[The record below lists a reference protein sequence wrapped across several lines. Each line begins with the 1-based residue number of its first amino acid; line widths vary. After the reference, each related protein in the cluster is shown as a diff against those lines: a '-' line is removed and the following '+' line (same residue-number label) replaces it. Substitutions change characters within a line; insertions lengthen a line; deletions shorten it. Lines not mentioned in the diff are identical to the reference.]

1 MYGNVLHIFD
11 VEQASGSNPLSPT
24 TLRGF
29 HRRPASNYL
38 VTTRFLSPTITKKGA
53 QMASVK
59 LPDGKQ
65 LEIEPGEKARD
76 VAEKIGKRLAR
87 DAVVAKL
94 DGELIDLDAP
104 LNGGGDFE
112 AVTIDSSEGLEVLRH
127 STAHAMAQAIVEL
140 YPGSKLTIGP
150 PIENGFFYDIEVA
163 GRITDEDLPRIEERM
178 REIVALDLPIVREEV
193 SKAEAEALYADN
205 PYKTEII
212 EGLEDGEISVYK
224 QGDFFDLCSGPH
236 VPSTGRLGA
245 FKLQNIAGAYWRGD
259 EKNPMLTR
267 VYGTAWP
274 TEKELKAYL
283 RRLEEAKARDH
294 RKIGKD
300 LDLFTFLP
308 KGEMMRH
315 LMEDYVREVQTRH
328 GYEHVWTGHLVN
340 EALFAK
346 SGHLEHYR
354 ESMFPPMI
362 DGETRYRLKPMNC
375 PSHMTLY
382 NSRSHSYRDLPLRY
396 AEFATLYRYEK
407 SGELTGLTRVRSLTQ
422 DDAHVFCTEDQIQ
435 DEFARAL
442 EIVREVLDTYGFA
455 DYRVQLSLRDQDV
468 AKYVADDAKWSR
480 AEKELREALD
490 TAAIAYDEEAGEAAF
505 YGPKADFIASDVL
518 GREWQLS
525 TIQVDFIQPARLGC
539 EYIGEDGKAHTPV
552 LLHRAV
558 TGSTERF
565 MAVLIEHFAGS
576 FPVWLSPV
584 QAVVIPVADRHL
596 DYARGVQGQLAERDL
611 RVEVDDSQNSMQ
623 KKIRDNSR
631 QKVPYLLIVGD
642 REAEQG
648 SVNVRRRGEKQQE
661 EMALGDFAEAI
672 SGEVSSR
679 R

>member
-1 MYGNVLHIFD
+1 
-11 VEQASGSNPLSPT
+11 
-24 TLRGF
+24 
-29 HRRPASNYL
+29 
-38 VTTRFLSPTITKKGA
+38 
-53 QMASVK
+53 MASVK

-65 LEIEPGEKARD
+65 LQIEPGEKARD

-112 AVTIDSSEGLEVLRH
+112 VVTVNSSEGLEVLRH
-127 STAHAMAQAIVEL
+127 STAHVMAQAILEL

-163 GRITDEDLPRIEERM
+163 GRLTDEDLPLIEERM
-178 REIVALDLPIVREEV
+178 HEIVARDLPIQREEV
-193 SKAEAEALYADN
+193 SKAEAEDLYVDN

-212 EGLEDGEISVYK
+212 EGLEDGDISVYK

-236 VPSTGRLGA
+236 VPSTGTLGA

-259 EKNPMLTR
+259 ENNPMLTR

-274 TEKELKAYL
+274 TEKELRAYL
-283 RRLEEAKARDH
+283 RRLDEARARDH

-300 LDLFTFLP
+300 LDLFTFSPETGAGIPLFLP
-308 KGEMMRH
+308 KGEMIRH

-340 EALFAK
+340 EVLFAK

-455 DYRVQLSLRDQDV
+455 DFRVQLSLRDQDV

-505 YGPKADFIASDVL
+505 YGPKADFLAKDVL

-552 LLHRAV
+552 LVHRAV

-565 MAVLIEHFAGS
+565 MAVLIEHFAGA

-596 DYARGVQGQLAERDL
+596 DYARGVQEQLAARDL

-642 REAEQG
+642 REAEEG
-648 SVNVRRRGEKQQE
+648 SVNVRRRGERQQQE
-661 EMALGDFAEAI
+661 MDLGDFAEAV
-672 SGEVSSR
+672 SAEVRSR
-679 R
+679 G

>member
-1 MYGNVLHIFD
+1 
-11 VEQASGSNPLSPT
+11 
-24 TLRGF
+24 
-29 HRRPASNYL
+29 
-38 VTTRFLSPTITKKGA
+38 
-53 QMASVK
+53 
-59 LPDGKQ
+59 
-65 LEIEPGEKARD
+65 
-76 VAEKIGKRLAR
+76 
-87 DAVVAKL
+87 
-94 DGELIDLDAP
+94 
-104 LNGGGDFE
+104 
-112 AVTIDSSEGLEVLRH
+112 
-127 STAHAMAQAIVEL
+127 MAQAIVEL

-163 GRITDEDLPRIEERM
+163 GRLTDEDLPRIEERM
-178 REIVALDLPIVREEV
+178 REIVARDLPIEREEV
-193 SKAEAEALYADN
+193 SKAEAEDLYVDN
-205 PYKTEII
+205 HYKTEII

-274 TEKELKAYL
+274 TQKELKAYL

-300 LDLFTFLP
+300 LDLFTFSPDTGAGIPLFLP

-340 EALFAK
+340 EILFAK

-455 DYRVQLSLRDQDV
+455 DYHVQLSLRDQDV

-525 TIQVDFIQPARLGC
+525 TIQIDFIQPARLGC

-565 MAVLIEHFAGS
+565 LAVLIEHYAGA

-596 DYARGVQGQLAERDL
+596 DYARGVQVQLAGKDL

-631 QKVPYLLIVGD
+631 QKIPYLLIVGD
-642 REAEQG
+642 REAEHG

>member
-1 MYGNVLHIFD
+1 
-11 VEQASGSNPLSPT
+11 
-24 TLRGF
+24 
-29 HRRPASNYL
+29 
-38 VTTRFLSPTITKKGA
+38 
-53 QMASVK
+53 MASVK

-104 LNGGGDFE
+104 LNGGGEFE
-112 AVTIDSSEGLEVLRH
+112 VVTIASSEGLEVLRH

-163 GRITDEDLPRIEERM
+163 GRLTDEDLPRIEERM
-178 REIVALDLPIVREEV
+178 REIVARDLPIQREEV
-193 SKAEAEALYADN
+193 SKVEAEDLYVDN

-274 TEKELKAYL
+274 TEKELNAYL

-300 LDLFTFLP
+300 LDLFTFSPDTGAGIPLFLP
-308 KGEMMRH
+308 KGEMIRH

-490 TAAIAYDEEAGEAAF
+490 TADIAYDEEPGEAAF
-505 YGPKADFIASDVL
+505 YGPKADFIAKDVL

-565 MAVLIEHFAGS
+565 LAVLIEHYAGA

-596 DYARGVQGQLAERDL
+596 DFARGVQEQLAAKNL

-631 QKVPYLLIVGD
+631 QKIPYLLVVGD

-661 EMALGDFAEAI
+661 EMDLAEFAEAV

>member
-1 MYGNVLHIFD
+1 
-11 VEQASGSNPLSPT
+11 
-24 TLRGF
+24 
-29 HRRPASNYL
+29 
-38 VTTRFLSPTITKKGA
+38 
-53 QMASVK
+53 MASVK

-65 LEIEPGEKARD
+65 LEIEPGAKARD

-112 AVTIDSSEGLEVLRH
+112 VVTIDSPEGLEVLRH

-150 PIENGFFYDIEVA
+150 PIENGFYYDIEVE
-163 GRITDEDLPRIEERM
+163 GRLTDEDLPRIEERM
-178 REIVALDLPIVREEV
+178 HEIATRDLPIQREDV
-193 SKAEAEALYADN
+193 SKAEAEDLYQDN
-205 PYKTEII
+205 PYKTELI
-212 EGLEDGEISVYK
+212 EGLEDGEISIYK
-224 QGDFFDLCSGPH
+224 QGDFFDLCRGPH

-274 TEKELKAYL
+274 TEKELQAYL
-283 RRLEEAKARDH
+283 RRLDEARARDH

-300 LDLFTFLP
+300 LDLFTFSPDTGAGIPLFLP

-490 TAAIAYDEEAGEAAF
+490 TAAIVYHEEAGEAAF
-505 YGPKADFIASDVL
+505 YGPKADFLAKDVL

-565 MAVLIEHFAGS
+565 MAVLIEHFAGA

-596 DYARGVQGQLAERDL
+596 DYARGVQEQLAERDL

-631 QKVPYLLIVGD
+631 QKIPYLLIVGD
-642 REAEQG
+642 REAEEG
-648 SVNVRRRGEKQQE
+648 SVNVRRRGGKQQQ
-661 EMALGDFAEAI
+661 EMALVDFVEAV
-672 SGEVSSR
+672 SREVRSR
-679 R
+679 G

>member
-1 MYGNVLHIFD
+1 
-11 VEQASGSNPLSPT
+11 
-24 TLRGF
+24 
-29 HRRPASNYL
+29 
-38 VTTRFLSPTITKKGA
+38 
-53 QMASVK
+53 MASVK

-65 LEIEPGEKARD
+65 LQIEPGEKARD

-87 DAVVAKL
+87 EAVVAKL

-104 LNGGGDFE
+104 LNGGGDFQV
-112 AVTIDSSEGLEVLRH
+112 VTIDSSEGLEVLRH

-274 TEKELKAYL
+274 TQKELKAYL

-300 LDLFTFLP
+300 LDLFTFSPDTGAGIPLFLP

-340 EALFAK
+340 EILFAK

-455 DYRVQLSLRDQDV
+455 DYHVQLSLRDQDV

-525 TIQVDFIQPARLGC
+525 TIQIDFIQPARLGC

-565 MAVLIEHFAGS
+565 LAVLIEHYAGA

-596 DYARGVQGQLAERDL
+596 DYARGVQVQLAGKDL

-631 QKVPYLLIVGD
+631 QKIPYLLIVGD
-642 REAEQG
+642 REAEHG

>member
-1 MYGNVLHIFD
+1 
-11 VEQASGSNPLSPT
+11 
-24 TLRGF
+24 
-29 HRRPASNYL
+29 
-38 VTTRFLSPTITKKGA
+38 
-53 QMASVK
+53 MASVK

-65 LEIEPGEKARD
+65 LEIEPGERARD

-94 DGELIDLDAP
+94 NGELIDLDAP
-104 LNGGGDFE
+104 LDGGGDFE
-112 AVTIDSSEGLEVLRH
+112 VVTRDSSEGLEVLRH
-127 STAHAMAQAIVEL
+127 STAHAMAQAIVEF

-163 GRITDEDLPRIEERM
+163 GRLTDEDLPRIEERM
-178 REIVALDLPIVREEV
+178 REIVARDLPIEREEV
-193 SKAEAEALYADN
+193 SKAEAEDLYVDN
-205 PYKTEII
+205 HYKTEII

-274 TEKELKAYL
+274 TEKELNAYL

-300 LDLFTFLP
+300 LDLFTFSPDTGAGIPLFLP

-328 GYEHVWTGHLVN
+328 GYQHVWTGHLVN
-340 EALFAK
+340 EVLFAK

-354 ESMFPPMI
+354 ESMYPPMI

-565 MAVLIEHFAGS
+565 LAVLIEHYAGA

-596 DYARGVQGQLAERDL
+596 DYARRVQEQLAARDL

-623 KKIRDNSR
+623 KKIRDNSK
-631 QKVPYLLIVGD
+631 QKIPYLLIVGD
-642 REAEQG
+642 REDERG

-661 EMALGDFAEAI
+661 EIELGNFAEAI

-679 R
+679 A

>member
-1 MYGNVLHIFD
+1 
-11 VEQASGSNPLSPT
+11 
-24 TLRGF
+24 
-29 HRRPASNYL
+29 
-38 VTTRFLSPTITKKGA
+38 
-53 QMASVK
+53 MASVK

-65 LEIEPGEKARD
+65 LEIGPGEKARE

-94 DGELIDLDAP
+94 DGRLIDLEAP
-104 LNGGGDFE
+104 LDGGGDFE
-112 AVTIDSSEGLEVLRH
+112 VVTKDSPEGLEVLRH

-140 YPGSKLTIGP
+140 YPGSKLTLGP
-150 PIENGFFYDIEVA
+150 PIENGFFYDIEVN
-163 GRITDEDLPRIEERM
+163 GRLTDEDLPRIEERM
-178 REIVALDLPIVREEV
+178 REIVARDLPIEREEV
-193 SKAEAEALYADN
+193 SKAEAEDLYVDN

-236 VPSTGRLGA
+236 VPSTGELGA

-283 RRLEEAKARDH
+283 RRLEEARARDH

-300 LDLFTFLP
+300 LGLFTFSPDTGAGIPLFLP
-308 KGEMMRH
+308 KGEMLRH

-340 EALFAK
+340 EILFAK

-382 NSRSHSYRDLPLRY
+382 NSQAHSYRDLPLRY

-490 TAAIAYDEEAGEAAF
+490 TAAIAYDEETGEAAF
-505 YGPKADFIASDVL
+505 YGPKADFMAKDVL

-565 MAVLIEHFAGS
+565 LAVLIEHYAGA

-584 QAVVIPVADRHL
+584 QATVIPVADRHL
-596 DYARGVQGQLAERDL
+596 DYARKVQEQLAAKNL

-623 KKIRDNSR
+623 KKIRENSR
-631 QKVPYLLIVGD
+631 QKIPYLLIVGD
-642 REAEQG
+642 SEAEQG
-648 SVNVRRRGEKQQE
+648 SVNVRRRGKKQQE
-661 EMALGDFAEAI
+661 EMALDGFAETVIA
-672 SGEVSSR
+672 EVRSR
-679 R
+679 I

>member
-1 MYGNVLHIFD
+1 
-11 VEQASGSNPLSPT
+11 
-24 TLRGF
+24 
-29 HRRPASNYL
+29 
-38 VTTRFLSPTITKKGA
+38 
-53 QMASVK
+53 MASVK

-65 LEIEPGEKARD
+65 LQIEPGEKARD

-112 AVTIDSSEGLEVLRH
+112 VVTVKSSEGLEVLRH
-127 STAHAMAQAIVEL
+127 STAHVMAQAILEL

-163 GRITDEDLPRIEERM
+163 GRLTDEDLPLIEERM
-178 REIVALDLPIVREEV
+178 HEIVARDLPIQREEV
-193 SKAEAEALYADN
+193 SKAEAEDLYVDN

-212 EGLEDGEISVYK
+212 EGLEDGDISVYK

-236 VPSTGRLGA
+236 VPSTGTLGA

-259 EKNPMLTR
+259 ENNPMLTR

-274 TEKELKAYL
+274 TEKELRAYL
-283 RRLEEAKARDH
+283 RRLDEARARDH

-300 LDLFTFLP
+300 LDLFTFSPETGAGIPLFLP
-308 KGEMMRH
+308 KGEMIRH

-340 EALFAK
+340 EVLFAK

-455 DYRVQLSLRDQDV
+455 DFRVQLSLRDQDV

-505 YGPKADFIASDVL
+505 YGPKADFLAKDVL

-565 MAVLIEHFAGS
+565 MAVLIEHFAGV

-596 DYARGVQGQLAERDL
+596 DYARGVQEQLAARDL

-642 REAEQG
+642 REAEEG
-648 SVNVRRRGEKQQE
+648 SVNVRRRGERQQQE
-661 EMALGDFAEAI
+661 MDLGDFAEAV
-672 SGEVSSR
+672 SAEVRSR
-679 R
+679 G